1 MKRTGIV
8 VILAFVVLG
17 LAVAA
22 FEWSGGP
29 RQAEAVVVVRGTGET
44 YGPAGPL
51 GDFTLVRPP
60 RPMPDILFAD
70 ADGANV
76 GLDAFR
82 GRVILINLWATWC
95 APCVREMPALD
106 RLQAK
111 LGSDRFEVVA
121 ISLDRGGL
129 AKVSPFFDKYG
140 LKNLAIY
147 LDPKSG
153 AYRMLSVQRLPTS
166 ILVDASGREI
176 GRLEAPLEW
185 DSADAVALIQKYID
199 GG

>member
-8 VILAFVVLG
+8 IILAFVVLG

-29 RQAEAVVVVRGTGET
+29 RQAEALVVVRGTGET
-44 YGPAGPL
+44 YSPAGPL
-51 GDFTLVRPP
+51 GDFTLARPP

-70 ADGANV
+70 ADGADI

-82 GRVILINLWATWC
+82 DRVILVNLWATWC
-95 APCVREMPALD
+95 GPCVREMPALD

-140 LKNLAIY
+140 LENLAIY
-147 LDPKSG
+147 LDPKSV
-153 AYRMLSVQRLPTS
+153 AYRKLSVQRLPTS
-166 ILVDASGREI
+166 ILIDASGREI

-185 DSADAVALIQKYID
+185 DSADAVALIRQYID

>member
-1 MKRTGIV
+1 MVRRTATGGGGGCCSRNRRN
-8 VILAFVVLG
+8 LWPG
-17 LAVAA
+17 QAA
-22 FEWSGGP
+22 GRLYPGG
-29 RQAEAVVVVRGTGET
+29 
-44 YGPAGPL
+44 
-51 GDFTLVRPP
+51 PP

-70 ADGANV
+70 AEGANV